1 MKHLVKF
8 IFATILFS
16 LTLSAPSS
24 ALALE
29 LKGVKVDETAQV
41 GGNALVLNG
50 AGIRTKMVFKV
61 YVAALYLTQKQTDA
75 NAVISDTGNKRVSMH
90 FLRELSSEALL
101 KGMNEG
107 FTDNNSAAEMAA
119 IEPQMKL
126 FRNMMTSAKE
136 VKKGDM
142 IVLDFTSAGTQVNI
156 NGKSL
161 GQVEGVAFNQAL
173 LRVWLGGNPV
183 DVSLKK
189 AMLGQQ
195 APIDVLKAS
204 I

>member
-1 MKHLVKF
+1 MLRTFKF
-8 IFATILFS
+8 ILTTLFFV
-16 LTLSAPSS
+16 LTLSAN
-24 ALALE
+24 ALE
-29 LKGVKVDETAQV
+29 VKGVKVDETAQV

-90 FLRELSSEALL
+90 FLRELSAEALL

-107 FTDNNSAAEMAA
+107 FSDNNNAAEMTA

-126 FRNMMTSAKE
+126 FRDMMTSAKE

-161 GQVEGVAFNQAL
+161 GQVEGATFNQAL

-189 AMLGQQ
+189 AMLGQ
-195 APIDVLKAS
+195 
-204 I
+204 

>member
-1 MKHLVKF
+1 MKHLLKF
-8 IFATILFS
+8 IFATTLFS
-16 LTLSAPSS
+16 LTLSAPFS

-29 LKGVKVDETAQV
+29 LKGVKIDETAQV
-41 GGNALVLNG
+41 SGTSLVLNG
-50 AGIRTKMVFKV
+50 AGVRTKMVFKV

-107 FTDNNSAAEMAA
+107 FSDNNNAAEMAV

-126 FRNMMTSAKE
+126 FRDMMTSAKE
-136 VKKGDM
+136 VKKGDV
-142 IVLDFTSAGTQVNI
+142 IVLDFTSTGTQVNI

-161 GQVEGVAFNQAL
+161 GQVEGAVFNQAL
-173 LRVWLGGNPV
+173 LRVWLGAKPV
-183 DVSLKK
+183 DAALKK
-189 AMLGQQ
+189 AMLGQ
-195 APIDVLKAS
+195 
-204 I
+204 